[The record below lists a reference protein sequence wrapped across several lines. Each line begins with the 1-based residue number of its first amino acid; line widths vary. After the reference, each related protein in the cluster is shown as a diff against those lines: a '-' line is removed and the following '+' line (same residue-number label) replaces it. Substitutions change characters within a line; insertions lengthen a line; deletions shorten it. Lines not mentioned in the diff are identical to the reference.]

1 MARFIDYFPPEEIED
16 NNSPSGIRE
25 GKFVQLRRG
34 DDQFIV
40 FAPTALF
47 TYHAHIVEKFAEEM
61 GISIY
66 KGENTITFRD
76 PEWRI
81 VGGGRM
87 RVDHGSKTVKLW
99 GSSQAYGNFDRR
111 IDEIL
116 AKSDELEGYE
126 LSISS

>member
-1 MARFIDYFPPEEIED
+1 MARFIDYFPPEGIEGR
-16 NNSPSGIRE
+16 NSLSGIRE
-25 GKFVQLRRG
+25 GKFVQLRKG
-34 DDQFIV
+34 DDQFVV

-76 PEWRI
+76 PEWKI
-81 VGGGRM
+81 VGGGKM
-87 RVDHGSKTVKLW
+87 RVDPGSKTVMLW

-111 IDEIL
+111 IDREL
-116 AKSDELEGYE
+116 GKSDELKGYE
-126 LSISS
+126 FSISS